1 MTLGYLLAACFV
13 MTCIVFTTGNALA
26 GTVVVLVA
34 IGILVRLAIRGNKDN
49 DKASFV
55 GGLSGLAWLAF
66 ALGFAIDVPSDPF
79 PQPGKGVKHH
89 VLAQGQIWLL
99 RTTKPVIREFTREP
113 TFEFRSLM
121 DGSFRKITPQTIPSG
136 ASWSRLSVS
145 VIALIF
151 SWAVARFVA
160 GDERKAMQTS

>member
-1 MTLGYLLAACFV
+1 MTLVYLLAACFV

-34 IGILVRLAIRGNKDN
+34 IGTLVRLAIRGNKDN

-79 PQPGKGVKHH
+79 PQPAKGVKHH
-89 VLAQGQIWLL
+89 VLAQAQMWLL
-99 RTTKPVIREFTREP
+99 RASKPVIQEFTREP

-121 DGSFRKITPQTIPSG
+121 DGSFRKITPQTIPSA

-145 VIALIF
+145 VIALMI
-151 SWAVARFVA
+151 SWAVARFAA
-160 GDERKAMQTS
+160 GDEREG